1 MAPPRPWGLKSG
13 SLNSGDQETRAPPH
27 VSLRPIHS
35 ESATAR
41 KFAQV
46 HCGRSRGMSGAPST
60 HLPGGWGETEAAQ
73 PPAQRGQPQHRSRL
87 AGRPGRASL
96 WRAGDGYLEE
106 LGSLLQELQSRT
118 LGEAAGSPGARRPG
132 SRRAEGETLWEGAAH
147 PSSCRR
153 PVRRSPRAVA
163 AAAASGLRSPGR
175 PREGTLKGARSPL
188 APVSDAGRRG
198 C

>member
-1 MAPPRPWGLKSG
+1 MGPLILGTRRQEPLLTCPFAPFTLSLQQPESLLKSTADAAGGCRGPQHTPPRG
-13 SLNSGDQETRAPPH
+13 
-27 VSLRPIHS
+27 V
-35 ESATAR
+35 
-41 KFAQV
+41 
-46 HCGRSRGMSGAPST
+46 
-60 HLPGGWGETEAAQ
+60 GETEAAQ

-87 AGRPGRASL
+87 ARRPGRASL

-118 LGEAAGSPGARRPG
+118 LGEAAGSPGARKPG
-132 SRRAEGETLWEGAAH
+132 SRRAEAETLWEGAAH

-153 PVRRSPRAVA
+153 PVRRSPQAVA